1 MRVAAARRRR
11 NEIAHSETISRGDQP
26 RSSTPWRSRGH
37 RAGAMVVDTAFH
49 ALKLRRLA
57 GRMTSP
63 PRAAKCTD
71 ASATILERV
80 T

>member
-1 MRVAAARRRR
+1 
-11 NEIAHSETISRGDQP
+11 
-26 RSSTPWRSRGH
+26 
-37 RAGAMVVDTAFH
+37 MVVDTAFH